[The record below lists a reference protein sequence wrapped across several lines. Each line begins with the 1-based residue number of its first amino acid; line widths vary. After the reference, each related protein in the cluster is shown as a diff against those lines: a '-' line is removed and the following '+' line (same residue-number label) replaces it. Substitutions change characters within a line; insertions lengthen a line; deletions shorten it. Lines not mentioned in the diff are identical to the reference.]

1 MIKTIRY
8 WFLMISRIGNDIPME
23 YLALNIQNI
32 MIKCLYGVRVRV
44 NSFHE
49 SWKIMIIMM
58 GHMMGQVQ
66 VRIIF

>member
-1 MIKTIRY
+1 
-8 WFLMISRIGNDIPME
+8 MISRIGNDIPME

-49 SWKIMIIMM
+49 S
-58 GHMMGQVQ
+58 
-66 VRIIF
+66 